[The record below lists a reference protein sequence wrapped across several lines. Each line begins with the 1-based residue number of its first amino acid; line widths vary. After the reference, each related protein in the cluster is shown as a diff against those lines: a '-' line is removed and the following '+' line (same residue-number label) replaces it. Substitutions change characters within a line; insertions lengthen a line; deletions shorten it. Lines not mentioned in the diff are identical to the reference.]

1 MRLVMYHKVSCS
13 VHIFPV
19 PLSQVDDGII
29 KELSNSHHVQVYPDP
44 HVSLT
49 ERRKKKYLA
58 RYADTINMLVISS
71 KIIHIFHQYPLIH
84 WLRYDKWI
92 FFNNSSHVIW
102 RYSIHRRS
110 SCYYCSV
117 RKKIEKVGIRVGQA
131 TGMVICKEMM
141 ISVSAGKSN
150 TCLKSEIEK
159 SRYVENELKTIKD
172 TVTNLDKVFSE
183 DRLRKS
189 VPWCL

>member
-1 MRLVMYHKVSCS
+1 MYHKVSCS

-49 ERRKKKYLA
+49 EKKKYLA

-71 KIIHIFHQYPLIH
+71 KIIDIFHQYPLIH
-84 WLRYDKWI
+84 WLRYDEWI
-92 FFNNSSHVIW
+92 FFNNSSHAIW

-110 SCYYCSV
+110 SCYCCSI
-117 RKKIEKVGIRVGQA
+117 RKKIKKVGIRVSQA
-131 TGMVICKEMM
+131 TGMVICKEM
-141 ISVSAGKSN
+141 ISVSARKSN

-159 SRYVENELKTIKD
+159 SRHVENELKTIKD

-189 VPWCL
+189 VLWCL